1 MPTGVDW
8 GLSVKSISSRANDDY
23 RALLALASE
32 ARERRRLRR
41 TLLDG
46 EHLLS
51 EALAAGLQPRRL
63 VYALSHQARAEHWR
77 ARLPEVPALCLTDA
91 LFATLSPVDTP
102 SGILAEIDIPDARG
116 RPADGTVLLERVQD
130 PGNLGAILRVAA
142 AAGVG
147 TVMLSAGCAEAWSP
161 KCLRGAQGAH
171 FRLDIV
177 ERVALADAITALAL
191 PVYAASLGAA
201 RELYQLDLRAPAA
214 FLFGNEGAGLSEA
227 LLHRTTPFMIPMP
240 GGMESLNVAT
250 AAAICLFERVR
261 QRRAPGMR
269 AAVS

>member
-1 MPTGVDW
+1 M
-8 GLSVKSISSRANDDY
+8 SVKSVSSRANDDY
-23 RALLALASE
+23 RALLTLACEPRS
-32 ARERRRLRR
+32 RRRLRR

-46 EHLLS
+46 EHLLT
-51 EALAAGLQPRRL
+51 EALAAGLRPRRL
-63 VYALSHQARAEHWR
+63 IYAYGHQARAEHWQ
-77 ARLPEVPALCLTDA
+77 ARMPDVPAMCLADA

-116 RPADGTVLLERVQD
+116 RPDDGAVLLERVQD

-147 TVMLSAGCAEAWSP
+147 TVMMSAGCAEAWSP

-177 ERVALADAITALAL
+177 ERVALADAIAALAL

-214 FLFGNEGAGLSEA
+214 FLFGNEGAGLSET
-227 LLHRTTPFMIPMP
+227 LLQRSTPFRIPMP

-250 AAAICLFERVR
+250 AAAVCLFERVR
-261 QRRAPGMR
+261 QRRVPEMSAP
-269 AAVS
+269 VS

>member
-1 MPTGVDW
+1 MPTGVER
-8 GLSVKSISSRANDDY
+8 GVSVKAVSSRANDDY

-32 ARERRRLRR
+32 ARVRRRLRR

-46 EHLLS
+46 EHLLT
-51 EALAAGLQPRRL
+51 EALNAGLRPRRL
-63 VYALSHQARAEHWR
+63 VYAHSRAALGEHWR
-77 ARLPEVPALCLTDA
+77 TRMPDVPALCLSDA
-91 LFATLSPVDTP
+91 LFTTLTPVDTP
-102 SGILAEIDIPDARG
+102 SGVLLEIDIPDARCAPG
-116 RPADGTVLLERVQD
+116 DAPVLLERVQD

-147 TVMLSAGCAEAWSP
+147 TVMLSVGCAEAWSP

-177 ERVALADAITALAL
+177 ERVAMPEAIAALEL
-191 PVYAASLGAA
+191 PIYAASLRAS

-214 FLFGNEGAGLSEA
+214 FLFGNEGGGLSDA
-227 LLHRTTPFMIPMP
+227 LLERTTPFTIPMP

-261 QRRAPGMR
+261 QRRAP
-269 AAVS
+269 AAMS